1 MRIAIVGGSGF
12 LGKNFTYYL
21 LKNSK
26 WNIAIISHSTKEF
39 PLSKKDRQRVAFITA
54 DVFNIEEMTKALNGC
69 DVAYYFVHMM
79 GQKDGDLYALEEKAA
94 YSFKSAIEGSSV
106 KRLIFMGGLGGDSD
120 KLSKH
125 LASRH
130 KTGKILRSLDREVI
144 EFQASMV
151 IGRGSVAFDII
162 ANLVDK
168 LPVMPLPKSSTTLT
182 QPIRLEDALVYLYLA
197 ARVSITD
204 NVVVQIGGPTILSYE
219 ELYRMYAKAS
229 SKKRIIIRTP
239 FIPAVFEAFFL
250 DIFTPTIHARIGK
263 AMVESLG
270 NEMIVTS
277 DNARTLFPKVEPKDI
292 EPEINLLA
300 K

>member
-1 MRIAIVGGSGF
+1 MHIAIVGGSGF

-21 LKNSK
+21 LKNSS
-26 WNIAIISHSTKEF
+26 WNITIIAHSTKEF
-39 PLSKKDRQRVAFITA
+39 PLSEHDRHRVNFITA
-54 DVFNIEEMTKALNGC
+54 DVFDIESMSKALHEC

-79 GQKDGDLYALEEKAA
+79 GQKNGDLYALEEKAA
-94 YSFKSAIEGSSV
+94 RKFTSAVEKSALRRVIY
-106 KRLIFMGGLGGDSD
+106 MGGLGNDND
-120 KLSKH
+120 ALSKH

-182 QPIRLEDALVYLYLA
+182 QPIRLEDALVYLHLA
-197 ARVSITD
+197 ATVPVSK
-204 NVVVQIGGPTILSYE
+204 NVVIQIGGPTILSYE

-239 FIPAVFEAFFL
+239 FIPAMVEAFFL
-250 DIFTPTIHARIGK
+250 DLFTPKIHARIGK

-277 DNARTLFPKVEPKDI
+277 NDARSVFPTIEPKDI
-292 EPEINLLA
+292 KTAIDQLA
-300 K
+300 E